1 MTSGR
6 DSEQAP
12 LLADDARDDEAD
24 SVEDAPQANGKVSK
38 GEKPRIWL
46 RKSRDWLLN
55 NLMTTAIIL
64 LLLGGLIALL
74 VYFAGVFDFHPA
86 LDCTKVGILVAY
98 NQDSSDSDPEVPDTI
113 CLTPACVIAASK
125 LLENM
130 SPRYHTIDPC
140 HDFDQFVCEGWQE
153 KHDLRADQG
162 GTFTGTIMAED
173 SQQILRHV
181 LESPYSVDDY
191 KIEIDSSAKRDI
203 FEKLQTA
210 YNACMDEEVIKDVGS
225 APLLDVLRKVE
236 ELFPATRPDTDFF
249 PLLGRGD
256 QKGLFLKDQTRLS
269 KTLTYLTSIG
279 MDPLISFYVTVRSR
293 KIPALLSKLMFPGRR
308 QRSRCRRSFHSCT
321 TPARTS
327 YEGIL
332 QEARVGRPI
341 CQDHWPS
348 PRSSACGGQIRF
360 ETSCRIMDSYFDEKR

>member
-1 MTSGR
+1 MISQR

-12 LLADDARDDEAD
+12 LLADTAPDDEAD
-24 SVEDAPQANGKVSK
+24 SVEDVPQANGKVPK
-38 GEKPRIWL
+38 REKPRIWL
-46 RKSRDWLLN
+46 RQSWDWLLN

-74 VYFAGVFDFHPA
+74 VYFAGVFDLSPA
-86 LDCTKVGILVAY
+86 PVFTEIGILVAY
-98 NQDSSDSDPEVPDTI
+98 NQDSGESDPEIPDTV

-125 LLENM
+125 ILENM
-130 SPRYHTIDPC
+130 SPRYLAIDPC
-140 HDFDQFVCEGWQE
+140 HDFDQFVCDGWQE

-162 GTFTGTIMAED
+162 GAFTGTIMAED

-191 KIEIDSSAKRDI
+191 KIEIDSSPKRDI

-236 ELFPATRPDTDFF
+236 ELFPAARPNTAYFQIPKNMDQNG
-249 PLLGRGD
+249 LLMRED
-256 QKGLFLKDQTRLS
+256 NRLS

-279 MDPLISFYVTVRSR
+279 MDPLISFDVTVRSR
-293 KIPALLSKLMFPGRR
+293 KIPPLFAKLTFLARR

-327 YEGIL
+327 N
-332 QEARVGRPI
+332 QRVL
-341 CQDHWPS
+341 
-348 PRSSACGGQIRF
+348 
-360 ETSCRIMDSYFDEKR
+360 

>member
-24 SVEDAPQANGKVSK
+24 SVDDAPQANGKVAK
-38 GEKPRIWL
+38 REKPRIWL
-46 RKSRDWLLN
+46 RKSWDWLLN

-74 VYFAGVFDFHPA
+74 VYFAGIPHTFPA
-86 LDCTKVGILVAY
+86 PYLTKPGILVAY
-98 NQDSSDSDPEVPDTI
+98 NQDSGDADPEIPDTI

-125 LLENM
+125 ILENM
-130 SPRYHTIDPC
+130 SPRYHAIDPC

-162 GTFTGTIMAED
+162 GAFTGTIMAED

-181 LESPYSVDDY
+181 LESSYLVDDY

-210 YNACMDEEVIKDVGS
+210 YNACMDEELIKGVAS

-236 ELFPATRPDTDFF
+236 ELFPAARPDTDSL
-249 PLLGRGD
+249 PLLKNTD
-256 QKGLFLKDQTRLS
+256 QKGLFLKDDDQLS
-269 KTLTYLTSIG
+269 KTLSYLMSIG
-279 MDPLISFYVTVRSR
+279 MNPLFSLYVTVGSQ
-293 KIPALLSKLMFPGRR
+293 KIPALSPMLIVLGRR

-327 YEGIL
+327 YERVL
-332 QEARVGRPI
+332 QEARIGRPLR
-341 CQDHWPS
+341 QDHWPG
-348 PRSSACGGQIRF
+348 PRSFTRAGQIRF
-360 ETSCRIMDSYFDEKR
+360 ETSRRIMGSIFENKR